1 MERISFKLE
10 VFEGPLE
17 LLLHLISKHKLNIYD
32 IEITLLLEQYL
43 EYIDKM
49 SETDMEIASE
59 FLEMAA
65 RLIYIKTVSLLP
77 KYDEADDLK
86 QELTGE
92 LIEYAV
98 CKKIA
103 ERLRNDFIGYDIFVR
118 EQMHIVIDGKYK
130 RIHSSNELIDAF
142 LAAAGRKRR
151 NMPLEAEIFHPIVSR
166 EFVSVTSKIIYVLRH
181 MYKSGSIT
189 MDKLFDGLEN
199 RSECVA
205 TFLAILELSKTGR
218 IYISDDN
225 KRIDFCGRSKQQ
237 RHNEVVT

>member
-1 MERISFKLE
+1 
-10 VFEGPLE
+10 
-17 LLLHLISKHKLNIYD
+17 
-32 IEITLLLEQYL
+32 
-43 EYIDKM
+43 
-49 SETDMEIASE
+49 MEIASE